1 MKKYIQPTM
10 LTVIVGTKNVLC
22 GSQRINSSNGL
33 NYGGVDHNGSK
44 EAESRRAWNEYEG
57 E

>member
-1 MKKYIQPTM
+1 MKKYIQPTIQI
-10 LTVIVGTKNVLC
+10 VIVGTKNVLC
-22 GSQRINSSNGL
+22 GSQYINSSNGL